1 MSNYDSLLFVSF
13 GGPERPEDVMPF
25 LENVTRGRNVPRE
38 RLLAVAEHYQHFG
51 GKSPINEQNR
61 ALIAAR
67 EQDFRAHR
75 IELPIY
81 FGNRNWTP
89 FLPDALQQMKADGRK
104 RALAFITSAYSS
116 YSGCRQYLEDIERA
130 RAAVPGAPEVE
141 ALRRFF
147 NHPAFL
153 AACTARAEAAWQE
166 LGSELGAA
174 RAGARIVFTAHS
186 IPQSMARSCDYERQL
201 RANGQLIAE
210 RLAHMSGGAASGR
223 DRAEPAWDLVWQSR
237 SGPPEVPWL
246 EPDILD
252 HLRALH
258 AQGVTGVMIAP
269 IGFLTDHVE
278 VLYDLDDEARHLC
291 AELGLPLRRAATVG
305 THPRFV
311 EMIRQ
316 LVLER
321 LQGAPVLSVGP
332 LPAPATICAP
342 GCCPRPERPAPRG
355 PAAPA
360 DAVPGRPYSGGPG
373 AGGPG
378 GAAR

>member
-1 MSNYDSLLFVSF
+1 MSHYDSLLFVSF

-61 ALIAAR
+61 ALIAAL
-67 EQDFRAHR
+67 EQDFREHG
-75 IELPIY
+75 IDLPIY
-81 FGNRNWTP
+81 FGNRNWMP
-89 FLPDALQQMKADGRK
+89 FLPDALKQMQADGRQ

-130 RAAVPGAPEVE
+130 RAQVPGAPQVE

-153 AACTARAEAAWQE
+153 DACTARAEAAWRELAAE
-166 LGSELGAA
+166 LGEQRAQA
-174 RAGARIVFTAHS
+174 RVVFTAHS
-186 IPQSMARSCDYERQL
+186 IPLSMARSCDYERQL

-210 RLAHMSGGAASGR
+210 RLAQSSGAGASGER
-223 DRAEPAWDLVWQSR
+223 TELGWDLVWQSR

-252 HLRALH
+252 HLRTLR
-258 AQGVTGVMIAP
+258 AQGVSGVMIAP

-278 VLYDLDDEARHLC
+278 VLYDLDEEARQLC
-291 AELGLPLRRAATVG
+291 GELGLPLRRAATVG

-321 LQGAPVLSVGP
+321 LNGAPVLSVGP
-332 LPAPATICAP
+332 LPAPAAACAP
-342 GCCPRPERPAPRG
+342 GCCPRPERPTPRG
-355 PAAPA
+355 PATT
-360 DAVPGRPYSGGPG
+360 GGPP
-373 AGGPG
+373 PG
-378 GAAR
+378 SAAR

>member
-1 MSNYDSLLFVSF
+1 MHAYDALLFVSF

-38 RLLAVAEHYQHFG
+38 RLLSVAEHYQHFG

-61 ALIAAR
+61 ALIAAL
-67 EQDFRAHR
+67 EQDFRAHG
-75 IELPIY
+75 IDLPIY
-81 FGNRNWTP
+81 FGNRNWSP
-89 FLPDALQQMKADGRK
+89 FLKDALEQMKADGRQ

-130 RAAVPGAPEVE
+130 RAAVEAAPSVE

-147 NHPAFL
+147 NHPAFI
-153 AACTARAEAAWQE
+153 AACLERVQAAWQE
-166 LGSELGAA
+166 LGQELGAA
-174 RAGARIVFTAHS
+174 RSGARIVFTAHS
-186 IPQSMARSCDYERQL
+186 IPQSMAQSCDYERQL
-201 RANGQLIAE
+201 RANSALIAE
-210 RLAHMSGGAASGR
+210 RLSHP
-223 DRAEPAWDLVWQSR
+223 DWDLVWQSR

-258 AQGVTGVMIAP
+258 ARGVPGVLIAP

-278 VLYDLDDEARHLC
+278 VLYDLDQEARALC
-291 AELGLPLRRAATVG
+291 QELRLPMRRAATVG

-311 EMIRQ
+311 EMIRL

-321 LQGAPVLSVGP
+321 LRGAPLLGVGS
-332 LPAPATICAP
+332 LPAPPAVCAAT
-342 GCCPRPERPAPRG
+342 CCPRPERPARP
-355 PAAPA
+355 
-360 DAVPGRPYSGGPG
+360 PGTR
-373 AGGPG
+373 
-378 GAAR
+378 

>member
-1 MSNYDSLLFVSF
+1 MPAYDALLFISF

-38 RLLAVAEHYQHFG
+38 RLLSVAEHYHHLG

-61 ALIAAR
+61 ALIAAL
-67 EQDFRAHR
+67 EQDFRAQG

-81 FGNRNWTP
+81 FGNRNWSP
-89 FLPDALQQMKADGRK
+89 FLKDAVEQMKADGRQ

-130 RAAVPGAPEVE
+130 RAAIEAAPSVE
-141 ALRRFF
+141 ALRRFY
-147 NHPAFL
+147 NHPAFID
-153 AACTARAEAAWQE
+153 ACVDRVQTAWQE
-166 LGSELGAA
+166 LGQELGAA
-174 RAGARIVFTAHS
+174 RARARIVFTAHS
-186 IPQSMARSCDYERQL
+186 IPQSMAHSCDYERQL
-201 RANGQLIAE
+201 RANSALIAE
-210 RLAHMSGGAASGR
+210 RLSHP
-223 DRAEPAWDLVWQSR
+223 DWDLVWQSR

-258 AQGVTGVMIAP
+258 AGGVPGVLIAP

-278 VLYDLDDEARHLC
+278 VLYDLDEEARALC
-291 AELGLPLRRAATVG
+291 QQLSMPMRRAATVG

-311 EMIRQ
+311 EMVRL

-321 LQGAPVLSVGP
+321 LQGAPLLRVGN
-332 LPAPATICAP
+332 LPAPPAVCAAS
-342 GCCPRPERPAPRG
+342 CCPRPERPARP
-355 PAAPA
+355 
-360 DAVPGRPYSGGPG
+360 PGISG
-373 AGGPG
+373 
-378 GAAR
+378 AR